1 MTCGDAPRSG
11 ECMID
16 SGIGREV
23 AGIGRKPVRDNLRE
37 SVMIFRPRERQD
49 LYLSPVL
56 PDFVC
61 NVGALA

>member
-1 MTCGDAPRSG
+1 
-11 ECMID
+11 MID